1 MSDYDDYNEQVQRFR
16 ELLTALSSVLND
28 LAPAD
33 LDSWEEMKRRLPLQ
47 QPPSNSLLK
56 LRQTTEELKK
66 MGDSLIRILV
76 KFE

>member
-1 MSDYDDYNEQVQRFR
+1 
-16 ELLTALSSVLND
+16 
-28 LAPAD
+28 